1 MVTSDTKMGWNCDSD
16 REKRK
21 DNSKI
26 PTAKRLPPQ
35 YTKQEVLT
43 FRLETYVNLLKPW
56 GGLLNV
62 IWGALH
68 LLRNTGNSGWDVNG
82 THVFRAFHW
91 KVPGNNWNFKKV
103 ILFSRWKIS
112 GEKACSIYEF
122 SQGITGR
129 SRLFM
134 AISVLPSWILVTKAL
149 WMELVPNGTPSS
161 LDGPFRGSFRKFL
174 VTGKRP

>member
-1 MVTSDTKMGWNCDSD
+1 MVTSNTKMGWNCDID

-21 DNSKI
+21 DNSNI
-26 PTAKRLPPQ
+26 PTAKWIPPQ
-35 YTKQEVLT
+35 YAKQEVLT
-43 FRLETYVNLLKPW
+43 FRLETYVDLLKPW

-112 GEKACSIYEF
+112 DEKACSIYEF
-122 SQGITGR
+122 SQGITAVPGY
-129 SRLFM
+129 
-134 AISVLPSWILVTKAL
+134 SWGYLCYHHEYWWQKHYEWSLCQMEHILHSIDLSMRVS
-149 WMELVPNGTPSS
+149 E
-161 LDGPFRGSFRKFL
+161 SFW
-174 VTGKRP
+174 